1 MELHLLGC
9 GGTAVEALAAGI
21 PVDQIWAEL
30 VAETDGGEEARWVHR
45 QPVSKKNH

>member
-9 GGTAVEALAAGI
+9 RGTAVEALAAGI